1 MLGDSAAAKVGSR
14 NPRVKPE
21 PQQAVAEAAPVWEQA
36 PESPSMEDQSSDSD
50 LSDALTLARERFL
63 ISHALDSMAKLIGE
77 VRHDCYLGYSRYLCA
92 SGSLTYCDIRAQTVN
107 GSSEPEE
114 EWTGQLI
121 SERHALFD
129 LRPPNPPPAYLSSHY
144 ICESAARLLFL
155 SVHWARGIPAF
166 QALP

>member
-1 MLGDSAAAKVGSR
+1 
-14 NPRVKPE
+14 
-21 PQQAVAEAAPVWEQA
+21 
-36 PESPSMEDQSSDSD
+36 MEDQSSDSD
-50 LSDALTLARERFL
+50 ALSDALTLARERL
-63 ISHALDSMAKLIGE
+63 LLSHALADSMAKIIGDVSRDYYLI
-77 VRHDCYLGYSRYLCA
+77 VLSLCI
-92 SGSLTYCDIRAQTVN
+92 GSSLMYRVCLQNVN

-121 SERHALFD
+121 SERNTLFE
-129 LRPPNPPPAYLSSHY
+129 LRAPSPAPVYLSIHY